1 VPNIATET
9 RVLFPT
15 EKGGERIDYE
25 GVGIIS
31 WELKSVV
38 FHTTIGGATERK
50 RRPEKL
56 GDEEFEVEETRGV
69 FIIWKY
75 SRL

>member
-1 VPNIATET
+1 MPNIATET

-50 RRPEKL
+50 RRTRKL